1 MTNTPTTANAGTRS
15 MSLNVTAVTAF
26 AVLDAE
32 VDEREWLEEDERDD
46 DDDDPDGEGLTDDVF
61 ELRLV
66 ASGIIDIKI
75 GAIVPGGVV
84 GVGVGTLA
92 GGNGHQKSYVE
103 DVVGMLVTGFC
114 RRNGP
119 PCISWSANIG
129 MAEAYAVVGIGIT
142 ILAGGDGC
150 RQS

>member
-32 VDEREWLEEDERDD
+32 ADEREWLEEDERDD
-46 DDDDPDGEGLTDDVF
+46 DDDDDDPDVEGLTDDAF

-66 ASGIIDIKI
+66 ASGIMDIKM
-75 GAIVPGGVV
+75 GAIVPGVV

-92 GGNGHQKSYVE
+92 GGNGHQKSYVD
-103 DVVGMLVTGFC
+103 DVVGMFVTGFC

-119 PCISWSANIG
+119 CISWSANRR
-129 MAEAYAVVGIGIT
+129 MAEPYAVVGIGIT
-142 ILAGGDGC
+142 TLAGGDGC

>member
-26 AVLDAE
+26 AVPDDEA
-32 VDEREWLEEDERDD
+32 DEREWLEEDERDD
-46 DDDDPDGEGLTDDVF
+46 NDDDDDDPDGEELTDDTF
-61 ELRLV
+61 EPRLV
-66 ASGIIDIKI
+66 VSGIIDIKM

-92 GGNGHQKSYVE
+92 GGNGHQKSYVD
-103 DVVGMLVTGFC
+103 DVVGMFVTGFC

-129 MAEAYAVVGIGIT
+129 IAEAYAVVGIGIT
-142 ILAGGDGC
+142 TLAGGDGC
-150 RQS
+150 